1 MGKSNKGGGAGTQ
14 NEKVEAG
21 TKKKNTHSKSRT
33 SPNQER
39 RRLSHAN
46 LLEFLL
52 VVQGDKNEKILC
64 QKKKLLPVSLLV
76 LSSPAQVNKSKYL
89 LKYFYRVRERLKVQS
104 LR

>member
-1 MGKSNKGGGAGTQ
+1 MKKSRLARRKR
-14 NEKVEAG
+14 
-21 TKKKNTHSKSRT
+21 NTHSKIRT

-52 VVQGDKNEKILC
+52 VVQGTKNKKQKKNKTEKILC

-76 LSSPAQVNKSKYL
+76 LRSAAQVNKSKYL
-89 LKYFYRVRERLKVQS
+89 LKYFYRIHERLKVQS